1 METKLFDF
9 NLDKSCY
16 IVIGSEKAK
25 SEMKDKFKEAPLT
38 LSGKPMKEVSN
49 EKYLGDY
56 ISTLG
61 SAGSALITV
70 TKRHQKAMNCIYEIK
85 AVIEDCRADV
95 VGGIIAGLEI
105 LEVALIPYLMNNSDT
120 CTSKP

>member
-1 METKLFDF
+1 MDNVMETKLLDF

-16 IVIGSEKAK
+16 IFVGSEKAK
-25 SEMKDKFKEAPLT
+25 SEMKEKFKETTLT

-61 SAGSALITV
+61 SADS
-70 TKRHQKAMNCIYEIK
+70 
-85 AVIEDCRADV
+85 
-95 VGGIIAGLEI
+95 
-105 LEVALIPYLMNNSDT
+105 
-120 CTSKP
+120 